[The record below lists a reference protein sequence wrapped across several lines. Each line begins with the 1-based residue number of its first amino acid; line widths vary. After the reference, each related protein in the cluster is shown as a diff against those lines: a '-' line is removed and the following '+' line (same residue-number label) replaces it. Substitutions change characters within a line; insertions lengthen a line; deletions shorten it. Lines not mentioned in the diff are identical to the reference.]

1 MRSHLLRTFAAG
13 TLVVVLFTAC
23 GGGSTTASSSSPTPA
38 ADVTVRGKDTLKFDK
53 GEYTAKAGTISFAY
67 INDGSLVHTL
77 LVDGKDGFKLQV
89 ERQDEVKVGSTDLT
103 AGSYTIYCD
112 IVGHRE
118 GGMVAKLTV
127 S

>member
-23 GGGSTTASSSSPTPA
+23 GGGSTTASSTSSGPPGV
-38 ADVTVRGKDTLKFDK
+38 VTVRAKDTLKFDK
-53 GEYTAKAGTISFAY
+53 SEYTAPASTVSFAY
-67 INDGSLVHTL
+67 INDGSIVHTL

-89 ERQDEVKVGSTDLT
+89 ERQGEVKIGSIDLT

-118 GGMVAKLTV
+118 GGMSAKLTV